1 MTMEKILYLCFACAD
16 AIAAG
21 FEIKELPGQM
31 KKAKCELCGR
41 KAWGATYRIR
51 AKNNRGT
58 PDQSRATV
66 K

>member
-1 MTMEKILYLCFACAD
+1 MEKILHLCFACAD

-21 FEIKELPGQM
+21 FEIDELPGQL

-41 KAWGATYRIR
+41 KAWGETYRIR